1 MLLNL
6 AKKISTNFCYRYNM
20 TNQQDIEDQ
29 AVEILCFKCGDVVY
43 NCGINQEIMQRA
55 LYKKTFNYLKINLN
69 KKEILSDMSIL
80 DRSKKYYAQ
89 DQYEENEPKQLNLNG
104 WNVSNQQKELLV
116 CISSFLEQG
125 IELKNAIDDVA
136 EILEMDI
143 EEILLELKDIK
154 NKLLKQREESSIDM

>member
-1 MLLNL
+1 
-6 AKKISTNFCYRYNM
+6 
-20 TNQQDIEDQ
+20 
-29 AVEILCFKCGDVVY
+29 
-43 NCGINQEIMQRA
+43 
-55 LYKKTFNYLKINLN
+55 
-69 KKEILSDMSIL
+69 MSIL